1 MVAAQLHQIAR
12 QMRRNNIA
20 HIRSEL
26 ASLPCIRAGSRT
38 NHGSKLEVLRYY
50 TKEQGKRTVHQ
61 HDATTEK
68 GVELQSL
75 MKQKEQLTAFLE
87 SLPLQKELEC
97 EISSCSEKQSIN
109 SGRFSKARFDQL
121 VELKDTSISKGLPFD
136 GRLFRSK
143 SEVMIAQYLKALGL
157 EYKYEVIVSIGGK
170 EYYIDFAVYSRET
183 GRFFF
188 IEHFGMM
195 SDDAYRARAFQKITT
210 YLSNGLQE
218 GIDILFT
225 CESANDGFNINMI
238 KGKILGILSAQML
251 SSM

>member
-12 QMRRNNIA
+12 KMRRNNIA
-20 HIRSEL
+20 HIHSEL

-38 NHGSKLEVLRYY
+38 IHGNKQEVLRYY
-50 TKEQGKRTVHQ
+50 TNEHGKRSVHQ
-61 HDATTEK
+61 HDVTTEK

-75 MKQKEQLTAFLE
+75 MKQKEHLTTYLK
-87 SLPLQKELEC
+87 SLPLQKELEDKTTSGY
-97 EISSCSEKQSIN
+97 ENQTNSSS
-109 SGRFSKARFDQL
+109 RFSKARFDQL

-143 SEVMIAQYLKALGL
+143 SEVMIAQYLKELGL
-157 EYKYEVIVSIGGK
+157 EYKYEVIVSIAGK
-170 EYYIDFAVYSRET
+170 DFYIDFAVYSRET

-210 YLSNGLQE
+210 YISNGLQE

-251 SSM
+251 FFI